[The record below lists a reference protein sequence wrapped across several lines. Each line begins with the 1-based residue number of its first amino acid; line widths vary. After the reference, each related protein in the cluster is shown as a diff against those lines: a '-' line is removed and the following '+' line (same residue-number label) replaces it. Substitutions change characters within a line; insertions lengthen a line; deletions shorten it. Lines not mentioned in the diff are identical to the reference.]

1 MTTLEESLS
10 YHRDPLRK
18 LVQRRIANA
27 ALAGVTFEPIMTG
40 VMVTFPDGTKRNVY
54 DWIAASW
61 VASDWVYILE
71 AKDGR
76 A

>member
-1 MTTLEESLS
+1 MTTFEADMCRYAL
-10 YHRDPLRK
+10 PLQR

-71 AKDGR
+71 AKGER
-76 A
+76 T